1 VIDSSSPSRQPSRQ
15 PVQHP
20 LALSSFAPPPA
31 SLTLTGSLHRNG
43 DRLSLQY
50 RLEDQEGLV
59 LLPPATAAPRR
70 CDELWTTTC
79 FELFLAEPGAEPY
92 WEVNLSPSGDWNVYR
107 LSGYRE
113 GLAPEPAIVALPFVV
128 EPGGGGFELTV
139 TLDLGALPLAGRP
152 LELAVTAVVELQGGE
167 ILYWALAHQGE
178 EADFHRRDGFLLRI

>member
-1 VIDSSSPSRQPSRQ
+1 
-15 PVQHP
+15 VQHP
-20 LALSSFAPPPA
+20 FALSSFAPPPA

-113 GLAPEPAIVALPFVV
+113 GLTPEPAIGALPFAV
-128 EPGGGGFELTV
+128 ERDGSGLDLMV

-152 LELAVTAVVELQGGE
+152 LELAVTAVVELRDGE
-167 ILYWALAHQGE
+167 ILYWALRHPGE
-178 EADFHRRDGFLLRI
+178 QADFHWRQGFGLRV